1 MALDFFPHR
10 PELLARLERIRAV
23 GRLGQP
29 LLLVGPEGAGKET
42 TALEFARRLNCAAP
56 GACSAAAPCESCA
69 KAATFQH
76 PDIRWI
82 GPAPA
87 NFDESRT
94 AELLAAKV
102 QNPFFHPHF
111 ASTSDVSI
119 GAQENPGPMTVRALI
134 QFLQRRAFQ
143 GKVKV
148 AVVADSQRLNA
159 AAGNAFLKTLEE
171 PPSDSIIILLA
182 TETQGMLPT
191 ILSRCQEIKVHPWPQ
206 DQLAALLGDLTGCA
220 PGDAADAARVADG
233 NARRAVALL
242 QDISPVVREVALAW
256 GRWILEGKR
265 GSAAILA
272 DQVHRGAPPH
282 ILDPA
287 KAAVWKQH
295 GKESGSRRTSADD
308 GEGEGEGGGGGGRE
322 GASGTAVRR
331 DLAIQLCEWLILLY
345 SEILRCREWGGRWDC
360 RLPGAADF
368 IRAAAI
374 ARSTGSLLA
383 DIALIESARDDI
395 DRNLNIG
402 LLLAVLG
409 EGLIDHAEKDQ
420 ARVRAARS

>member
-1 MALDFFPHR
+1 LALDFFPYR

-42 TALEFARRLNCAAP
+42 TALEFARRLNCVAP
-56 GACSAAAPCESCA
+56 DACSAAAPCESCA

-76 PDIRWI
+76 PDIRWV

-87 NFDESRT
+87 NFDESRA

-102 QNPFFHPHF
+102 RNPFFQPHY
-111 ASTSDVSI
+111 ASTANVSI
-119 GAQENPGPMTVRALI
+119 GDQENPGPMTVRSLI

-171 PPSDSIIILLA
+171 PPADAIIILLA

-191 ILSRCQEIKVHPWPQ
+191 ILSRCQEIQVHPWPQ
-206 DQLAALLGDLTGCA
+206 DRLAALLGDLTGCA
-220 PGDAADAARVADG
+220 PAEAEDAARVADG
-233 NARRAVALL
+233 NARRAMALL
-242 QDISPVVREVALAW
+242 QDISPVVREVAVTW

-272 DQVHRGAPPH
+272 DQMHRGAPPH
-282 ILDPA
+282 ILGPA
-287 KAAVWKQH
+287 QAAVWKQH
-295 GKESGSRRTSADD
+295 GKESGSRRTSAED
-308 GEGEGEGGGGGGRE
+308 GDGEGGGGGRE
-322 GASGTAVRR
+322 ASSGSAVRR
-331 DLAIQLCEWLILLY
+331 DLANQLCEWLVLLY
-345 SEILRCREWGGRWDC
+345 SEILRCREWAGRWEC
-360 RLPGAADF
+360 RLPGAEDF
-368 IRAAAI
+368 IRAAAL
-374 ARSTGSLLA
+374 ARTTESLLA
-383 DIALIESARDDI
+383 DVAMIESAREDI

-420 ARVRAARS
+420 TRVRAARS